1 MPISMPPAAV
11 ALVWWTMSI
20 VTLYAKTFGTP
31 LLIALMAWPFISAF
45 LTLPIL
51 ALLYHRDH
59 RLRLASVI
67 GSYLSVLYVAGL
79 VTFTQYPVPDNPDR
93 YCATHHLSPQLNPLA
108 FIQDIVTGGA
118 SAIMQLLLNIVLFM
132 PLGFLLMRFLRRN
145 IGHTVIV
152 GFLLSLAIE
161 LTQLSGF
168 WGIYPCSY
176 RQFDVDDLL
185 TNTLGALVGY
195 GIAKLCDRRW
205 PPKPVDRAEINH
217 RPGIVHRGVTFAI
230 DMIMVALGYYPLGIA
245 MVWLF
250 HALAKPLPDGT
261 FQLMGT
267 IVHVESLDTMVTVL
281 GMVSF
286 LVFELWIP
294 AAHRGQTLGGMFTHM
309 SMETRERHGWRRVL
323 FYAARTAIIGGWFLL
338 TLLQKDTHSGLLVIA
353 VVVFAL
359 IFKQMP
365 WDYVPD
371 DSETNRVD
379 AGDADTANNH
389 ADRTDDTDDTS
400 GADGTP
406 TPPIAQNPQNAGQ
419 TSGMPIS
426 ER

>member
-1 MPISMPPAAV
+1 
-11 ALVWWTMSI
+11 MSI

-31 LLIALMAWPFISAF
+31 LLIALLLWPILAAF

-51 ALLYHRDH
+51 ALLYHREH
-59 RLRLASVI
+59 RLRLASTI
-67 GSYLSVLYVAGL
+67 GSYLSVLYVVGL
-79 VTFTQYPVPDNPDR
+79 LTFTQYPMPDEPDR
-93 YCATHHLSPQLNPLA
+93 YCATHHLSPQLNPLE
-108 FIQDIVTGGA
+108 FIQDIATGGV
-118 SAIMQLLLNIVLFM
+118 SAVMQLLLNIVLFM

-152 GFLLSLAIE
+152 GFLLSLTIE

-185 TNTLGALVGY
+185 TNTLGALIGY

-230 DMIMVALGYYPLGIA
+230 DMILVTVGYYPLGIA
-245 MVWLF
+245 VVWLF

-261 FQLMGT
+261 FQLAGA
-267 IVHVESLDTMVTVL
+267 IVHVESLNTVVTVL

-309 SMETRERHGWRRVL
+309 SMETRERHG
-323 FYAARTAIIGGWFLL
+323 
-338 TLLQKDTHSGLLVIA
+338 
-353 VVVFAL
+353 
-359 IFKQMP
+359 
-365 WDYVPD
+365 
-371 DSETNRVD
+371 
-379 AGDADTANNH
+379 
-389 ADRTDDTDDTS
+389 
-400 GADGTP
+400 
-406 TPPIAQNPQNAGQ
+406 
-419 TSGMPIS
+419 
-426 ER
+426 

>member
-1 MPISMPPAAV
+1 
-11 ALVWWTMSI
+11 MSI

-31 LLIALMAWPFISAF
+31 LLIALMLWPFISAF

-51 ALLYHRDH
+51 ALLYHHEH
-59 RLRLASVI
+59 RLRLASTI
-67 GSYLSVLYVAGL
+67 GSYLSVLYVVGL
-79 VTFTQYPVPDNPDR
+79 LTFTQYPMPDEPDR
-93 YCATHHLSPQLNPLA
+93 YCATHHLSPQLNPLE
-108 FIQDIVTGGA
+108 FIQDVATGGV
-118 SAIMQLLLNIVLFM
+118 SAVMQLLLNIVLFM

-230 DMIMVALGYYPLGIA
+230 DIIMVILGYYPLGIIV
-245 MVWLF
+245 VWLF
-250 HALAKPLPDGT
+250 HAIAKPLPDGT
-261 FQLMGT
+261 FQLASAV
-267 IVHVESLDTMVTVL
+267 IHVESLNTIVTVL
-281 GMVSF
+281 GMASF
-286 LVFELWIP
+286 LIFELWIP
-294 AAHRGQTLGGMFTHM
+294 ATHRGQTLGGMFTHM
-309 SMETRERHGWRRVL
+309 SMETRERHGWQRVL
-323 FYAARTAIIGGWFLL
+323 FYAIRTTVIGGWFLL
-338 TLLQKDTHSGLLVIA
+338 TLLQKDTHSGLLIIA
-353 VVVFAL
+353 VAVFAL

-365 WDYVPD
+365 WDYAPGNAESWRADADGVGD
-371 DSETNRVD
+371 AIDAGDAED
-379 AGDADTANNH
+379 AGDADGVAVTAL
-389 ADRTDDTDDTS
+389 TE
-400 GADGTP
+400 
-406 TPPIAQNPQNAGQ
+406 NAVNAPA
-419 TSGMPIS
+419 SPIS
-426 ER
+426 KNRQ

>member
-1 MPISMPPAAV
+1 
-11 ALVWWTMSI
+11 MSI

-31 LLIALMAWPFISAF
+31 LLIALLLWPILAAF

-51 ALLYHRDH
+51 ALLYHREH
-59 RLRLASVI
+59 RLRLASTI
-67 GSYLSVLYVAGL
+67 GSYLSVLYVVGL
-79 VTFTQYPVPDNPDR
+79 LTFTQYPMPDEPDR
-93 YCATHHLSPQLNPLA
+93 YCATHHLSPQLNPLE
-108 FIQDIVTGGA
+108 FIQDIATGGV
-118 SAIMQLLLNIVLFM
+118 SAVMKLLLNIVLFM

-152 GFLLSLAIE
+152 GFLLSLTIE

-185 TNTLGALVGY
+185 TNTLGALIGY

-230 DMIMVALGYYPLGIA
+230 DMILVTVGYYPLGIA
-245 MVWLF
+245 VVWLF

-261 FQLMGT
+261 FQLAGA
-267 IVHVESLDTMVTVL
+267 IVHVESLNTVVTVL

-309 SMETRERHGWRRVL
+309 SMETRERHGWRRMV
-323 FYAARTAIIGGWFLL
+323 FYVIRTVIIGGWFLL
-338 TLLQKDTHSGLLVIA
+338 TLLQKDAHSGLLVIA
-353 VVVFAL
+353 VAVFAL

-365 WDYVPD
+365 WDYAPGDTRTGHDGVSAQSIPGSGSGLD
-371 DSETNRVD
+371 GEPGGGQI
-379 AGDADTANNH
+379 GDAPQSAPRIAGMTPASTTVPAPADTVQQQEH
-389 ADRTDDTDDTS
+389 
-400 GADGTP
+400 
-406 TPPIAQNPQNAGQ
+406 Q
-419 TSGMPIS
+419 
-426 ER
+426 

>member
-1 MPISMPPAAV
+1 
-11 ALVWWTMSI
+11 MSI

-31 LLIALMAWPFISAF
+31 LLIALLLWPFISAF

-51 ALLYHRDH
+51 ALLYHHEH
-59 RLRLASVI
+59 RLRLASTI

-79 VTFTQYPVPDNPDR
+79 LTFTQYPMPDEPDR
-93 YCATHHLSPQLNPLA
+93 YCATHHLSPQLNPLE
-108 FIQDIVTGGA
+108 FIQDVATGGV
-118 SAIMQLLLNIVLFM
+118 SAVMQLHHRRYNVLFM

-230 DMIMVALGYYPLGIA
+230 DMIMVILGYYPLGIIV
-245 MVWLF
+245 VWLF
-250 HALAKPLPDGT
+250 HTIAKPLPDGT
-261 FQLMGT
+261 FQLASAV
-267 IVHVESLDTMVTVL
+267 IHVESLNTIVTVL
-281 GMVSF
+281 GMASF
-286 LVFELWIP
+286 LIFELWIP
-294 AAHRGQTLGGMFTHM
+294 ATHRGQTLGGMFTHM
-309 SMETRERHGWRRVL
+309 SMETRERHGWQRVL
-323 FYAARTAIIGGWFLL
+323 FYTIRTTIIGGWFLL
-338 TLLQKDTHSGLLVIA
+338 TLLQKDTHSGLLIIA
-353 VVVFAL
+353 VAVFAL

-365 WDYVPD
+365 WDYAPGD
-371 DSETNRVD
+371 AESERADADGVGDASDAGDAED
-379 AGDADTANNH
+379 AGDADGAAVTAL
-389 ADRTDDTDDTS
+389 TE
-400 GADGTP
+400 
-406 TPPIAQNPQNAGQ
+406 NAVNAPA
-419 TSGMPIS
+419 SPIS
-426 ER
+426 QNRQ